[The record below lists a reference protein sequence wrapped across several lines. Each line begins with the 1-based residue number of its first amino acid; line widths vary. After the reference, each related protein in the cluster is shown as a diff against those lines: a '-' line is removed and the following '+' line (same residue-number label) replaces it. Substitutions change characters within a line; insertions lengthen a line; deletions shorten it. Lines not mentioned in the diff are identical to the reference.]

1 MLEIGVSE
9 LCTMKRSHCDFNSA
23 INHKILSIVDM
34 LKANYA
40 AIMLLLLLPEKMQHH
55 IQMPTLVRVLVHIT
69 WKVST
74 VMDMKLPYWIVVDS
88 ILLVG

>member
-1 MLEIGVSE
+1 MLEIGLSE
-9 LCTMKRSHCDFNSA
+9 LCTLKGSHCDFNSA

-40 AIMLLLLLPEKMQHH
+40 AILLLLLPEKMQHH

-74 VMDMKLPYWIVVDS
+74 AMDMRLPYWTVVVS
-88 ILLVG
+88 TLLVG